1 LQRTCFKPEHDVLIV
16 AWANVRSA
24 PPMQN
29 VQYHHS
35 KHQHKRKR
43 VGATAQALLRSP

>member
-1 LQRTCFKPEHDVLIV
+1 
-16 AWANVRSA
+16 
-24 PPMQN
+24 MQH

-35 KHQHKRKR
+35 KYQHKRKR